1 MENYLNP
8 DNREFRV
15 IANTYGISM
24 KKLIQVS
31 GKYAPGTNLF

>member
-15 IANTYGISM
+15 IANTYGKDSNLNNQTG
-24 KKLIQVS
+24 KKL
-31 GKYAPGTNLF
+31 